1 MAVKSA
7 AFENQNNGESR
18 FVDVSD
24 EFLNELLDNSILA
37 LVVHVRGPFSLSTRA
52 RSLIVK

>member
-7 AFENQNNGESR
+7 GFENKTMAAESR

-24 EFLNELLDNSILA
+24 EFLNELLDNSIPKIRSKTRSLTISRRQLE
-37 LVVHVRGPFSLSTRA
+37 LVV
-52 RSLIVK
+52 